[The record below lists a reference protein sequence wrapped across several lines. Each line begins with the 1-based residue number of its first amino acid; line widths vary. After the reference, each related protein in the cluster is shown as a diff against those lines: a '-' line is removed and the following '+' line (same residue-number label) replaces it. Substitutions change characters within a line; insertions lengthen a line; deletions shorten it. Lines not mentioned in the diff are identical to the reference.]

1 MSPTTAYVLIEAAS
15 DKAKNALKAI
25 SKIPGVKMAH
35 AVTGPYDI
43 IAFVEA
49 PDVDALGRVVLS
61 KIRTITGVTKTLT
74 CVCIEVK

>member
-1 MSPTTAYVLIEAAS
+1 MPTNAYVLIEAAS

-25 SKIPGVKMAH
+25 AKIPGVKMAN

-61 KIRTITGVTKTLT
+61 KIRTISGVTKTLT
-74 CVCIEVK
+74 CVAIEVN

>member
-1 MSPTTAYVLIEAAS
+1 MPATTAFVLIEAAS
-15 DKAKNALKAI
+15 DKATNALKTI

-61 KIRTITGVTKTLT
+61 KIRTIAGITKTLT
-74 CVCIEVK
+74 CVTIEVN

>member
-1 MSPTTAYVLIEAAS
+1 MTATTAFVLIEAAS

-25 SKIPGVKMAH
+25 IKIPGVKIAH

-49 PDVDALGRVVLS
+49 SDVDALGRVVLS
-61 KIRTITGVTKTLT
+61 KIRTISGVTKTLT
-74 CVCIEVK
+74 CVTIEIN

>member
-1 MSPTTAYVLIEAAS
+1 MTATTAFVLIEAAS

-25 SKIPGVKMAH
+25 IKITGVKIAH

-49 PDVDALGRVVLS
+49 SDVDALGRVVLS
-61 KIRTITGVTKTLT
+61 KIRTISGVTKTLT
-74 CVCIEVK
+74 CVTIEVN

>member
-1 MSPTTAYVLIEAAS
+1 MTATTAFVLIEAAS

-25 SKIPGVKMAH
+25 SKIPGVKIAH

-49 PDVDALGRVVLS
+49 SDVDALGRVVLS
-61 KIRTITGVTKTLT
+61 KIRTISGVTKTLT
-74 CVCIEVK
+74 CVTIEVN

>member
-1 MSPTTAYVLIEAAS
+1 MPTNAYVLIEAAS
-15 DKAKNALKAI
+15 DRAKNALKAI
-25 SKIPGVKMAH
+25 AKIPGVKMAN

-61 KIRTITGVTKTLT
+61 KIRTISGVTKTLT
-74 CVCIEVK
+74 CVAIEVN

>member
-1 MSPTTAYVLIEAAS
+1 MMGTTAFVLIEAAS
-15 DKAKNALKAI
+15 DKAVNALKAI
-25 SKIPGVKMAH
+25 IKIPGVKMAH

-49 PDVDALGRVVLS
+49 SDVDALGRVVLS

-74 CVCIEVK
+74 CVTIEVK

>member
-1 MSPTTAYVLIEAAS
+1 MPTTAYVLIDAAS

-25 SKIPGVKMAH
+25 TKIPGVRMAH

-49 PDVDALGRVVLS
+49 SDVDALGRVVLS

-74 CVCIEVK
+74 CVAIDIR

>member
-1 MSPTTAYVLIEAAS
+1 MPTNAYVLIEAAS

-25 SKIPGVKMAH
+25 AKIPGVKMAN

-49 PDVDALGRVVLS
+49 SDVDALGRVVLS
-61 KIRTITGVTKTLT
+61 KIRTISGVTKTLT
-74 CVCIEVK
+74 CVAIEVN

>member
-1 MSPTTAYVLIEAAS
+1 MPTTAYVLIDAAA

-25 SKIPGVKMAH
+25 TKIPGVKMAH

-49 PDVDALGRVVLS
+49 SDVDALGRVVLS

-74 CVCIEVK
+74 CVAIDIR

>member
-1 MSPTTAYVLIEAAS
+1 MPTTAYVLIEAAS

-25 SKIPGVKMAH
+25 TKISGVKMAH

-49 PDVDALGRVVLS
+49 SDVDALGRVVLS

-74 CVCIEVK
+74 CVAIDIR

>member
-1 MSPTTAYVLIEAAS
+1 MSTNAYVLIEAAS

-25 SKIPGVKMAH
+25 AKIPGVKMAN

-61 KIRTITGVTKTLT
+61 KIRTISGVTKTLT
-74 CVCIEVK
+74 CVAIDVK

>member
-1 MSPTTAYVLIEAAS
+1 MPTTAFVLIEAAS

-25 SKIPGVKMAH
+25 TKIPGVKMAH

-49 PDVDALGRVVLS
+49 SDVDALGRVVLS

-74 CVCIEVK
+74 CVAIDIR

>member
-1 MSPTTAYVLIEAAS
+1 MATNAYVLIEAAS

-25 SKIPGVKMAH
+25 TKIPGVKMAN

-61 KIRTITGVTKTLT
+61 KIRTISGVTKTLT
-74 CVCIEVK
+74 CVAIEVN

>member
-1 MSPTTAYVLIEAAS
+1 MPTNAYVLIEAAS

-25 SKIPGVKMAH
+25 AKIPGVKMAH

-61 KIRTITGVTKTLT
+61 KIRTISGVTKTLT
-74 CVCIEVK
+74 CVAIEVN